1 VEQER
6 KRRFLRIGLTGG
18 IGSGKSLVAAIF
30 RSLGAPVL
38 SADEIA
44 KNLTNSDP
52 MVKKRIREEFGT
64 AVFKRDG
71 SLDRKAMA
79 DIVFAN
85 KEKRKKL
92 NAIVHP
98 AVIKRIDEE
107 TRKLEGNRDTPFVIH
122 EAALIFEAGVDKKL
136 DYVIVVDADED
147 KRIQRVMERDG
158 ISRTDVQRRIDAQIP
173 AEMKR
178 KMADFVIK
186 NDGDRK
192 SLEHRVRFLHHLF
205 LTLGE
210 PAG

>member
-1 VEQER
+1 VQKER
-6 KRRFLRIGLTGG
+6 KRRILRIGLTGG

-30 RSLGAPVL
+30 RSLGSPVL

-44 KNLTNSDP
+44 RDLTDSDP
-52 MVKKRIREEFGT
+52 IVKKRIRQEFGT
-64 AVFKRDG
+64 GVFKRDG

-79 DIVFAN
+79 DIVFSN

-98 AVIKRIDEE
+98 AVIKRMDEE
-107 TRKLEGNRDTPFVIH
+107 SKKLEGIGDTPCVIH
-122 EAALIFEAGVDKKL
+122 EAALIYEAGVDKNL

-147 KRIQRVMERDG
+147 KRIHRVMDRDG

-173 AEMKR
+173 AELKR
-178 KMADFVIK
+178 KMADFVIE
-186 NDGDRK
+186 NDGDTK
-192 SLEHRVRFLHHLF
+192 SLQQRVRFLYNLF

-210 PAG
+210 TAG

>member
-1 VEQER
+1 VQQQR
-6 KRRFLRIGLTGG
+6 KQRFLKIGLTGG

-44 KNLTNSDP
+44 RNLTNSDP
-52 MVKKRIREEFGT
+52 IIKKRIREEFGGE
-64 AVFKRDG
+64 VFRGNG

-79 DIVFAN
+79 DIVFSN
-85 KEKRKKL
+85 EDKRKKL
-92 NAIVHP
+92 NSIVHP

-107 TRKLEGNRDTPFVIH
+107 TKRLEQNGETPFVIH
-122 EAALIFEAGVDKKL
+122 EAALIFEAGVDKNL

-147 KRIQRVMERDG
+147 KRIRRVMDRDG
-158 ISRTDVQRRIDAQIP
+158 ISRADVQRRIDAQIP

-178 KMADFVIK
+178 KMADFVIE

-192 SLEHRVRFLHHLF
+192 SLEQRVRFLYNLF

-210 PAG
+210 IAG

>member
-1 VEQER
+1 VEQQR
-6 KRRFLRIGLTGG
+6 KRRLLKIGLTGG

-44 KNLTNSDP
+44 RNLTDSDP
-52 MVKKRIREEFGT
+52 IIKKRIREEFGT
-64 AVFKRDG
+64 GVFKRDG

-79 DIVFAN
+79 DIVFSN

-107 TRKLEGNRDTPFVIH
+107 SKKLEGNGDTPFVIH
-122 EAALIFEAGVDKKL
+122 EAALIYEAGVDKKL
-136 DYVIVVDADED
+136 DYVIVVVANED
-147 KRIQRVMERDG
+147 KRIHRVMDRDG
-158 ISRTDVQRRIDAQIP
+158 ISRADVRRRIDAQIP

-178 KMADFVIK
+178 KMADFVIE

-192 SLEHRVRFLHHLF
+192 SLEQRVRFLHNLF

-210 PAG
+210 TAG